1 MRCPAGHSFDPARQG
16 YVQLTAA
23 PLTHPGDSAAMVAAR
38 ATFLA
43 RGHFATITSAV
54 RDIAAAAWPG
64 DLVLDVGAGTGHHL
78 AGVLDGLPTAYG
90 LAVDS
95 SKVAARRS
103 ASAHSRADAIVADV
117 WRPLPVG
124 DSSVGVVTDIFA
136 PRNAPEFAR
145 VIRPDGVLVVVTPAA
160 DHLVELVDTF
170 DLLRVDPVKSERLA
184 DTLDALF
191 QRAASRAY
199 QWIMELDHDDV
210 GTLVGMGPSAWHTEL
225 AALSARI
232 AALPTPVRVTASVV
246 VAVYRPRT

>member
-1 MRCPAGHSFDPARQG
+1 M
-16 YVQLTAA
+16 
-23 PLTHPGDSAAMVAAR
+23 
-38 ATFLA
+38 
-43 RGHFATITSAV
+43 
-54 RDIAAAAWPG
+54 
-64 DLVLDVGAGTGHHL
+64 LDVGAGTGHHL